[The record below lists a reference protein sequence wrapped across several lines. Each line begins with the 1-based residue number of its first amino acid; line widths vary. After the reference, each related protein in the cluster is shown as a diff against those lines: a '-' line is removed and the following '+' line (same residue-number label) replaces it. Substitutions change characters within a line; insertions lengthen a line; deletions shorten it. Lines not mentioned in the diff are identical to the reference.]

1 MEGWITHIQMQKL
14 WLFIFKQSF
23 WRFYSNHHI
32 IYAFFPL
39 NSSSDLLTN
48 KYLIWVIQMEL
59 FFYLGIIDVEIQL
72 LALQYN
78 MHDWNTIIS

>member
-1 MEGWITHIQMQKL
+1 
-14 WLFIFKQSF
+14 
-23 WRFYSNHHI
+23 
-32 IYAFFPL
+32 
-39 NSSSDLLTN
+39 
-48 KYLIWVIQMEL
+48 MEL